1 MPRGNLTC
9 GAASSRLKIG
19 FAMVTGGSRY
29 ALACLAVVLAANH
42 GRAADISNQLI
53 FFGTWP
59 HQVVVFDSAQEKIV
73 DTIDLKTDVPRALI
87 LSPDKRK
94 IYASTLNDN
103 AIVTIDVATRKV
115 LSSFTL
121 NHGNQNVRLFGLAI
135 DPTGKYLYALA
146 TIISKRSDRYDVDP
160 PKFVV
165 IDLIAEKIARTGAFP
180 PDEGTFGFRTTIKL
194 SPDGKLLY
202 LFREN
207 ILVFD
212 TAEFKLVK
220 KIDLAKPPVPDMEN
234 ASVNLLDD
242 PNELPGKI
250 TSVFNTAD
258 AIIHRRVFGIG
269 TVDLS
274 NLTFDFTPIAPAPA
288 PGTGT
293 VMPLFLTPDR
303 KTGYTVS
310 ITGDPGNRRCEFWA
324 FDIPSRKLI
333 RSREFDGR
341 TRFSFGLSADGT
353 KLLIY
358 GAGYQITVYDAATF
372 QQRSDVEV
380 PGDMT
385 TNFVVLPPAASSASA
400 GSNNSSSVRQ

>member
-1 MPRGNLTC
+1 MLTHV
-9 GAASSRLKIG
+9 SG
-19 FAMVTGGSRY
+19 FI
-29 ALACLAVVLAANH
+29 LACLALLLTAKFT
-42 GRAADISNQLI
+42 RATDTSSQLI

-59 HQVVVFDSAQEKIV
+59 HHLVVFDSAQEKIV
-73 DTIDLKTDVPRALI
+73 DNIDLKSDVPRTLI
-87 LSPDKRK
+87 LSPDKSK

-103 AIVTIDVATRKV
+103 AIVTIDVATRKL

-121 NHGNQNVRLFGLAI
+121 NHDNQNVRLVGLAP
-135 DPTGKYLYALA
+135 DPTGNYLFAIA
-146 TIISKRSDRYDVDP
+146 TIISKKMDHYDVDP
-160 PKFVV
+160 PKFIV
-165 IDLIAEKIARTGAFP
+165 IDLAAKKITRTAAFP

-212 TAEFKLVK
+212 TSEFRLVK
-220 KIDLAKPPVPDMEN
+220 KIDLAKPQVPDMEN
-234 ASVNLLDD
+234 LSVNLLDD

-258 AIIHRRVFGIG
+258 VIIHRRVFGIG

-274 NLTFDFTPIAPAPA
+274 NLSFDFTPIAPAP
-288 PGTGT
+288 GTGT
-293 VMPLFLTPDR
+293 MTPLFLTPNR

-372 QQRSDVEV
+372 EQRSDVDV

-385 TNFVVLPPAASSASA
+385 TNLVVLPLASPSASAPAAS
-400 GSNNSSSVRQ
+400 NNSPSLVR

>member
-1 MPRGNLTC
+1 MSRLTSLAPRLQ
-9 GAASSRLKIG
+9 LKIG
-19 FAMVTGGSRY
+19 FAMLPDVSRF
-29 ALACLAVVLAANH
+29 ALACLGLLLAANS
-42 GRAADISNQLI
+42 GRAADASSQLI

-59 HQVVVFDSAQEKIV
+59 HHVVVFDSAQEKIV
-73 DTIDLKTDVPRALI
+73 DNIDLETDVPRTLI
-87 LSPDKRK
+87 LSPDKRR

-121 NHGNQNVRLFGLAI
+121 NEGNQNVRLVGLAL
-135 DPTGKYLYALA
+135 DPTGNYLYAIA
-146 TIISKRSDRYDVDP
+146 TIISKKMDHYDVDP
-160 PKFVV
+160 PKFIV
-165 IDLIAEKIARTGAFP
+165 IDLAAKKITRTAAFP
-180 PDEGTFGFRTTIKL
+180 LDEGTFGFRTTIKL
-194 SPDGKLLY
+194 APDGKLLY

-212 TAEFKLVK
+212 TSEFKLVK
-220 KIDLAKPPVPDMEN
+220 KINLAKPQVPDMEN
-234 ASVNLLDD
+234 LSVNLLDD

-258 AIIHRRVFGIG
+258 KIIHRRVFGIG

-274 NLTFDFTPIAPAPA
+274 NLSFDFTPIAPAP
-288 PGTGT
+288 GTGT
-293 VMPLFLTPDR
+293 MTPLFLTPDR

-324 FDIPSRKLI
+324 FDILSRKLI

-372 QQRSDVEV
+372 EQRSDVDV

-385 TNFVVLPPAASSASA
+385 TNLIVLPLVSSTSKPAATH
-400 GSNNSSSVRQ
+400 SSSSKARR

>member
-1 MPRGNLTC
+1 MLTRV
-9 GAASSRLKIG
+9 SRFI
-19 FAMVTGGSRY
+19 
-29 ALACLAVVLAANH
+29 LACLALLPTTKFT
-42 GRAADISNQLI
+42 RATDTSSQLI

-59 HQVVVFDSAQEKIV
+59 HHLVVFDSAQEKIV
-73 DTIDLKTDVPRALI
+73 DNIDLKSDVPRTLI
-87 LSPDKRK
+87 LSPDKSK

-103 AIVTIDVATRKV
+103 AIVTIDVATRKL

-121 NHGNQNVRLFGLAI
+121 NHENQNVRLVGLAP
-135 DPTGKYLYALA
+135 DPTGNYLFAIA
-146 TIISKRSDRYDVDP
+146 TIISKKMDHYDVDP
-160 PKFVV
+160 PKFIV
-165 IDLIAEKIARTGAFP
+165 IDLAAKKITRTAAFP

-212 TAEFKLVK
+212 TSEFRLVK
-220 KIDLAKPPVPDMEN
+220 KIDLAKPQVPDMEN
-234 ASVNLLDD
+234 LSVNLLDD

-258 AIIHRRVFGIG
+258 VIIHRRVFGIG

-274 NLTFDFTPIAPAPA
+274 NLSFDFTPIAPAP
-288 PGTGT
+288 GTGT
-293 VMPLFLTPDR
+293 MTPLFLTPNR

-372 QQRSDVEV
+372 EQRSDVDV

-385 TNFVVLPPAASSASA
+385 TNLVVLPLASPSAFAPAASNKSP
-400 GSNNSSSVRQ
+400 SVVR